1 MFDGGASADDA
12 RIFADM
18 LADKVGIAAV
28 FSGSDETGYK
38 YAVVS
43 RSEDVRPLGK
53 RLNEACSGRGGGKP
67 DMVQGSVSASR
78 AEIES
83 FWNSIK

>member
-1 MFDGGASADDA
+1 MFDDGASADDA

-28 FSGSDETGYK
+28 FSGNDEDGYK

-43 RSEDVRPLGK
+43 RETDIREIGK
-53 RLNEACSGRGGGKP
+53 ALNSALSGRGGGKP
-67 DMVQGSVSASR
+67 NMIQGSVAARKS
-78 AEIES
+78 EIEELWS
-83 FWNSIK
+83 NL